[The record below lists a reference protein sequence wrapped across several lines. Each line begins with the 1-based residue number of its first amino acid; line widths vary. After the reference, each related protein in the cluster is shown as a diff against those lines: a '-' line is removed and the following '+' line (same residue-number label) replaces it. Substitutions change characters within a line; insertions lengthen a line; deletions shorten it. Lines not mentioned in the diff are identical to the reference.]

1 VTRPRSTIAL
11 TALVFAVTFL
21 YRFNA
26 LLGSLGG
33 FDGDHFI
40 YFLGSTHVLHGERPL
55 RDFVD
60 AGLQGAWPALTYEL
74 PALAMRLGG
83 ESLRSEALLCVG
95 AVALSAALL
104 FRAAASLAGTW
115 ASLIVT
121 ALSVAAS
128 TRLYGYHKVLVSSV
142 AVTLLLRYAGAPSAR
157 NLSLLGVWTAVAFL
171 FRHDYLV
178 YVALATVCLV
188 MALPGLPLV
197 RRVQRAAVYAALTG
211 LLLAGPIYSIHHF
224 AGLGFYLRSNVE
236 STRHEAERTDLDWP
250 AFESVPQP
258 SAFFEN
264 EVNAVSWLYYLC
276 LLLPVAGAC
285 AAFLTRPRVAGL
297 DVDGSRALLVT
308 LALYAALLNHFLLR
322 GNLAAR
328 FGDLGAPVA
337 VLSAWLIGRAPR
349 SVVPR
354 VAWRSVLAALAVSVF
369 LAMNTA
375 GSVWQELATSR
386 LRVGVADVGARF
398 LRVARELGQMP
409 PARAAT
415 AAERDRSRVT
425 APNVVDY
432 LRACTGPDDRVLTLA
447 DAAEVAAF
455 AARPFA
461 GGHPTFRAGFYM
473 LPEDQALTIA
483 RLDRQSVPIV
493 LTRDEADYHQRIE
506 PAFMAVV
513 AWVDARYEFSGEVP
527 ALTGPPMRV
536 LVRRDMAGSERLG
549 DTGLPC
555 PH

>member
-1 VTRPRSTIAL
+1 MTRRRSIIAL
-11 TALVFAVTFL
+11 SALVFAVTFL

-40 YFLGSTHVLHGERPL
+40 YFLGSTHVLRGERPL

-95 AVALSAALL
+95 AVALSATLL
-104 FRAAASLAGTW
+104 FRAAASLAGPW

-142 AVTLLLRYAGAPSAR
+142 AVTLLLRYARTPSRGHLA
-157 NLSLLGVWTAVAFL
+157 LLAAWSAVAFL

-178 YVALATVCLV
+178 YVALAVLCLV
-188 MALPGLPLV
+188 MALPG
-197 RRVQRAAVYAALTG
+197 RSIASRVQRALAYGALTG
-211 LLLAGPIYSIHHF
+211 VLLAGPVYSIHHF
-224 AGLGFYLRSNVE
+224 AGLGFYLRSNIE

-250 AFESVPQP
+250 AFESAPNP
-258 SAFFEN
+258 GAFFEN

-276 LLLPVAGAC
+276 LLLPVVGVC
-285 AAFLTRPRVAGL
+285 AAFLTRPQLAGL
-297 DVDGSRALLVT
+297 DVGGSRAVLVT

-328 FGDLGAPVA
+328 FGDLGAPIA
-337 VLSAWLIGRAPR
+337 VLSAWLVGLAPTP
-349 SVVPR
+349 VVSR
-354 VAWRSVLAALAVSVF
+354 VAWRSVLAALAVSVC

-398 LRVARELGQMP
+398 LQVARELGQMP

-432 LRACTGPDDRVLTLA
+432 LRACTGPNDRVLTLA

-483 RLDRQSVPIV
+483 RLDLQSVPIV
-493 LTRDEADYHQRIE
+493 LTRDEADYHQHIE
-506 PAFMAVV
+506 PAFKAVV
-513 AWVDARYEFSGEVP
+513 AWVDARYDFGGEVP

-555 PH
+555 PR

>member
-1 VTRPRSTIAL
+1 M
-11 TALVFAVTFL
+11 ALVFAVTFL

-40 YFLGSTHVLHGERPL
+40 YFLGATHVLRGERPL

-121 ALSVAAS
+121 VLSVAAS
-128 TRLYGYHKVLVSSV
+128 TRLYGYHKVLVSAL

-157 NLSLLGVWTAVAFL
+157 NLSLLGAWSAVAFL
-171 FRHDYLV
+171 FRHDYLL
-178 YVALATVCLV
+178 YVGLATVCLV
-188 MALPGLPLV
+188 LGLPGLPIV
-197 RRVQRAAVYAALTG
+197 RRVQQAAVYVLLTAV
-211 LLLAGPIYSIHHF
+211 LLVGPVYSIHHF

-236 STRHEAERTDLDWP
+236 STRHEAERTDLEWP
-250 AFESVPQP
+250 TFEPVQP
-258 SAFFEN
+258 PTAFFEN
-264 EVNAVSWLYYLC
+264 EVNAVSWIYYLC
-276 LLLPVAGAC
+276 LLLPMAGAG

-297 DVDGSRALLVT
+297 DVERSRALLLT

-337 VLSAWLIGRAPR
+337 VLGAWLIGLAPAAI
-349 SVVPR
+349 VPR
-354 VAWRSVLAALAVSVF
+354 ITWRSVLAALVVSVF

-398 LRVARELGQMP
+398 LQVATELGQMP
-409 PARAAT
+409 PMRMST
-415 AAERDRSRVT
+415 AAEQDRSRVM

-432 LRACTGPDDRVLTLA
+432 LRTCTDPSDRVLVLA
-447 DAAEVAAF
+447 DAAEVATF

-461 GGHPTFRAGFYM
+461 GGHPTFRAGFYT
-473 LPEDQALTIA
+473 LPDDQALTIA
-483 RLDRQSVPIV
+483 RLERQSVPIV
-493 LTRDEADYHQRIE
+493 LTRDEADYHEHIE
-506 PAFMAVV
+506 PAFKAVV
-513 AWVDARYEFSGEVP
+513 AWVDARYEFRGELP

-536 LVRRDMAGSERLG
+536 LVRHDMAASERLG

>member
-1 VTRPRSTIAL
+1 MTRRRSIIAL
-11 TALVFAVTFL
+11 AALVFAVTFL

-40 YFLGSTHVLHGERPL
+40 YFLGSTHVLRGERPL

-83 ESLRSEALLCVG
+83 ESLRSEALVCVG
-95 AVALSAALL
+95 AVALSATLL

-115 ASLIVT
+115 ASLVVT

-157 NLSLLGVWTAVAFL
+157 NLSLLGAWSAVAFL
-171 FRHDYLV
+171 FRHDYLI
-178 YVALATVCLV
+178 YVGLATVCLV
-188 MALPGLPLV
+188 VVLPGLPLA
-197 RRVQRAAVYAALTG
+197 RRVQRAAVYVLLTG
-211 LLLAGPIYSIHHF
+211 VLLAGPVYSIHHF
-224 AGLGFYLRSNVE
+224 AGLGFYLRSNIE

-250 AFESVPQP
+250 TFEPAQP
-258 SAFFEN
+258 PAAFFEN
-264 EVNAVSWLYYLC
+264 EVNAVSWMYYLC
-276 LLLPVAGAC
+276 LLLPVVGAGA
-285 AAFLTRPRVAGL
+285 AFVTRPRVAGL

-337 VLSAWLIGRAPR
+337 VLAAWLVGLAPAPL
-349 SVVPR
+349 VPH

-369 LAMNTA
+369 LAMNTT

-398 LRVARELGQMP
+398 LRVATELGQMP
-409 PARAAT
+409 PGRVST
-415 AAERDRSRVT
+415 AAERDRSRAM

-432 LRACTGPDDRVLTLA
+432 LRACTSPSDRILVLA

-473 LPEDQALTIA
+473 RPEDQALTIA

-493 LTRDEADYHQRIE
+493 LTRDEADYHQHIE
-506 PAFMAVV
+506 PAFKAVV
-513 AWVDARYEFSGEVP
+513 SWVDQRYEFRGEVA

-536 LVRRDMAGSERLG
+536 LVRRDMVGSEPLG